1 MSAPTS
7 LSTPTDDG
15 YELCQSGDILKYGLP
30 DLNVEHPLDKAM
42 RCDDISL
49 RCYYEEHGYQDTMN
63 HYNTLSSDEKGTYY
77 RLPRVAAAG
86 IPAGAFYVR
95 TYDGR
100 YQEITADDAAEH
112 PMYAFVAA

>member
-1 MSAPTS
+1 MASPTS
-7 LSTPTDDG
+7 LSTPIDEG
-15 YELCQSGDILKYGLP
+15 YELCSSSDTLIYGLP
-30 DLNVEHPLDKAM
+30 DLNAEHPLDRAM
-42 RCDDISL
+42 RCGDVPL
-49 RCYYEEHGYQDTMN
+49 RCYYEEHGYQDTVN
-63 HYNTLSSDEKGTYY
+63 HYNSLSMGEKGTYN

-86 IPAGAFYVR
+86 IPSGAFYVR